1 MMNLGRERRRR
12 RRRRSSLISQIKESC
27 FGVGDA
33 GIRPTFSSA
42 SAMFAE
48 ATGPGGLRLYTLDDG
63 KSSIEEC
70 PDWHEKARGT
80 CESQRPRYGPT
91 APATVQPGA
100 NLLIWKRVA
109 CSWENRKEASTQKRM
124 FERRRQA
131 LGMAQS
137 MASGLLRVV
146 GERDVLFLVPDGLQQ
161 SQPEQIAAQTSTLA
175 ASRRVLERG
184 NCSRFQG

>member
-1 MMNLGRERRRR
+1 MMNLGRERRR

-48 ATGPGGLRLYTLDDG
+48 ATGPGGLRLYTLEDG

-80 CESQRPRYGPT
+80 CESQRARYGPT
-91 APATVQPGA
+91 APATVEPSA
-100 NLLIWKRVA
+100 NL
-109 CSWENRKEASTQKRM
+109 
-124 FERRRQA
+124 
-131 LGMAQS
+131 
-137 MASGLLRVV
+137 
-146 GERDVLFLVPDGLQQ
+146 
-161 SQPEQIAAQTSTLA
+161 
-175 ASRRVLERG
+175 
-184 NCSRFQG
+184 